1 MLLDMRSTS
10 IEQVRVIPNKPV
22 IVVTCDEP
30 EGKIERSV
38 YPMYMTKENL
48 LMFWDKAKE
57 FKSLFWTD
65 IKDEKDFMNILMYDA
80 PDNTVEARGLFWVI
94 DDFVGVF
101 YLTDIKPMIDAKV
114 HYSFFDRRQKGRS
127 DLVRKM
133 LEYAF
138 NRYKFRRL
146 SAEIPMHAS
155 RSVFNFAESVGFRA
169 EGRKR
174 KAVQYKDDWFDVKM
188 FGILSEEVLNG
199 NGD

>member
-1 MLLDMRSTS
+1 ML
-10 IEQVRVIPNKPV
+10 IEQVRVIPNKP
-22 IVVTCDEP
+22 IISVTCDEP
-30 EGKIERSV
+30 EGEIERSV
-38 YPMYMTKENL
+38 YPMLMTQANL
-48 LMFWDKAKE
+48 TSFWNKAKE
-57 FKSLFWTD
+57 FKSLFWVD
-65 IKDEKDFMNILMYDA
+65 IQDQKDFMSVLFRA
-80 PDNTVEARGLFWVI
+80 TPDNTVETRGLFWVI

-101 YLTDIKPMIDAKV
+101 YLTDIRPMMDAKV

-127 DLVRKM
+127 ELVKEM
-133 LEYAF
+133 LSYAF

-155 RSVFNFAESVGFRA
+155 RAVFNFAESVGFRA

-199 NGD
+199 RND